1 MLMNLMME
9 IMQKC
14 RLNLCKLSRNTAIY
28 GLFHFSIHRII
39 RKFAQI

>member
-1 MLMNLMME
+1 MMNLVME

-14 RLNLCKLSRNTAIY
+14 CSNLRKLSRNTAIY
-28 GLFHFSIHRII
+28 GRFHFSINRII